1 MEEFDIESLVND
13 IDFEKNSIN
22 YINGEIVLTNREVE
36 LLNDLEIDYKAYTSM
51 SSLINAIED
60 VIDDEDPEIEEI
72 LKDMS
77 DRNYYL
83 NTNK

>member
-1 MEEFDIESLVND
+1 MEEYDIESLVND
-13 IDFEKNSIN
+13 IDFERNSIN
-22 YINGEIVLTNREVE
+22 YINGEIILTNREVD
-36 LLNDLEIDYKAYTSM
+36 LLKDLEIDYKAYTSM
-51 SSLINAIED
+51 SSLINAIEEVAED
-60 VIDDEDPEIEEI
+60 DPEIEDM

>member
-1 MEEFDIESLVND
+1 MEEYDIENLVND

>member
-1 MEEFDIESLVND
+1 MEDFDIESLVND
-13 IDFEKNSIN
+13 IDFEKNSIS

-36 LLNDLEIDYKAYTSM
+36 LLESLDINYQGYTSM
-51 SSLINAIED
+51 SSLINAVDE
-60 VIDDEDPEIEEI
+60 VCDDDPEIEEI
-72 LKDMS
+72 LKDMQ

>member
-1 MEEFDIESLVND
+1 MKEYDINSLVNE
-13 IDFEKNSIN
+13 IDFDKNSIG
-22 YINGEIVLTNREVE
+22 YIKNDIVLTNREIE
-36 LLNDLEIDYKAYTSM
+36 LLNSLEINYQSYTSM
-51 SSLINAIED
+51 SSLINALEEY
-60 VIDDEDPEIEEI
+60 VDDDPELEEI

>member
-13 IDFEKNSIN
+13 IDFEKNSIA
-22 YINGEIVLTNREVE
+22 YINGEIVLTNKEVD
-36 LLNDLEIDYKAYTSM
+36 LLKDLEINYQSYTSM
-51 SSLINAIED
+51 SSLINAIDEVVED
-60 VIDDEDPEIEEI
+60 DPEIEEI
-72 LKDMS
+72 LKDMQ

>member
-1 MEEFDIESLVND
+1 MTNKEIEILKSLD
-13 IDFEKNSIN
+13 IN
-22 YINGEIVLTNREVE
+22 YESYI
-36 LLNDLEIDYKAYTSM
+36 SM
-51 SSLINAIED
+51 SSLMNALEEY
-60 VIDDEDPEIEEI
+60 IDDEPELEEI

>member
-1 MEEFDIESLVND
+1 MNEFDIESLVND
-13 IDFEKNSIN
+13 IDFEKNSIE
-22 YINGEIVLTNREVE
+22 YVNGEIVLTKKEIN
-36 LLNDLEIDYKAYTSM
+36 LLNSLEINYKGYTSM
-51 SSLINAIED
+51 SSLINAVED
-60 VIDDEDPEIEEI
+60 VTDDDPEIEDM

>member
-13 IDFEKNSIN
+13 IDFNKNAIS

-36 LLNDLEIDYKAYTSM
+36 LLKSLDINYESFTSM
-51 SSLINAIED
+51 ISLINA
-60 VIDDEDPEIEEI
+60 VDELDLDDPEIEEI
-72 LKDMS
+72 LKDMQ